1 MIRSFASRFC
11 KDRTASAAAEMA
23 LMLPVLFALIFTTY
37 EGGHY
42 MWSEHKVLKG
52 VRDGARYAARL
63 PFTNFDCTD
72 TDLVGADAA
81 TRMTEIKN
89 LTRTGM
95 ISGGTPK
102 VPGWADDDITVS
114 VQCNATYNTG
124 LYSGIA
130 GGAPTVTVAT
140 VVEYPSILGLLGF
153 DTSGAVVRGQA
164 NAAVTGL

>member
-1 MIRSFASRFC
+1 MIRPFASRFC

-63 PFTNFDCTD
+63 PFTNYDCTD
-72 TDLVGADAA
+72 DELVGPDGA
-81 TRMTEIKN
+81 TRTTEIKN
-89 LTRTGM
+89 LTRTGS

-102 VPGWADDDITVS
+102 VPGWTDGDITVS
-114 VQCNATYNTG
+114 VECNADYGTG
-124 LYSGIA
+124 LYSDIA